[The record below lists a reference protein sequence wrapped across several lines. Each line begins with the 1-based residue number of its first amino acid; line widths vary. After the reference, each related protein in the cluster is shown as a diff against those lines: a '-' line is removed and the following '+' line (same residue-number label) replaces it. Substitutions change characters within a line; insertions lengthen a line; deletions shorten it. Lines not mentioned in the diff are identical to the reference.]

1 MDATKLTYQLL
12 GQRLLTWYDSK
23 ILVDWAITL
32 LENGFDSESLQ
43 ILAGLDNEDSEIR
56 EKYFWKATKELN
68 INIDKQEIDL
78 INFYVDNLVDE
89 VISGSVSPKYGL
101 QMMCDVARKTD
112 YNEKFMPFY
121 MLDEDVD
128 YLDYSGQSLTV
139 NGLTK
144 ENTDQYIID
153 EFKLYK
159 KLQAGD
165 YSNYYDKAIC
175 NNCGK
180 IMTPKLITKFQFKLP
195 FRRQVPVCEFCN
207 SSDFD
212 NFSTQTGKRKIITML
227 AH

>member
-23 ILVDWAITL
+23 ILVDWAFKL
-32 LENGFDSESLQ
+32 LESGFDSESLE
-43 ILAGLDNEDSEIR
+43 ILAGLDNDDTEIR

-89 VISGSVSPKYGL
+89 VISGSVNPKYGL

-112 YNEKFMPFY
+112 YSEKFMQFY

-128 YLDYSGQSLTV
+128 YLDYSGQSLTIY
-139 NGLTK
+139 GLTK

-165 YSNYYDKAIC
+165 YSKYYNKAIC

-180 IMTPKLITKFQFKLP
+180 IMAPKLMTKFQFKRP
-195 FRRQVPVCEFCN
+195 FRYLVPVCEFCN
-207 SSDFD
+207 SVDID
-212 NFSTQTGKRKIITML
+212 NFSTQIGKTKIIKML